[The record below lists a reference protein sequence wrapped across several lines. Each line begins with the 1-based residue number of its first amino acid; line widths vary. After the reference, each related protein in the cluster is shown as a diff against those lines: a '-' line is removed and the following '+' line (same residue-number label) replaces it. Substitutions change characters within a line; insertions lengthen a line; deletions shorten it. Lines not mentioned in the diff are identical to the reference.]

1 MHIMNNPLLPNPGT
15 HPRLYAR
22 EYLRLRPLF
31 DGLVLAACVLV
42 GVPAVGYVV
51 LWTFRLIFA
60 L

>member
-1 MHIMNNPLLPNPGT
+1 MRNLFLPNANT

-31 DGLVLAACVLV
+31 DGLALAAGLLV

-51 LWTFRLIFA
+51 WWIFRLSFA

>member
-1 MHIMNNPLLPNPGT
+1 MNNPLLPNPNT

-31 DGLVLAACVLV
+31 DGLALAGVVLV
-42 GVPAVGYVV
+42 GVPVVGFFV

>member
-1 MHIMNNPLLPNPGT
+1 MRNLFLPNANT

-31 DGLVLAACVLV
+31 DGLALAACVLV
-42 GVPAVGYVV
+42 GVPVVGFFV

>member
-1 MHIMNNPLLPNPGT
+1 MINPFLPDPNT

-31 DGLVLAACVLV
+31 DGLALAACLLV
-42 GVPAVGYVV
+42 GVPVVGFVV